1 MQSARAKRL
10 IVAEGTLHR
19 PPSSLERRR
28 PRRQACVPVTVQ
40 EWLMLTIN
48 PDIVCQIIVQ
58 ARAID
63 AKVDVV
69 EEDPG
74 SNAAEDE
81 MLEVIEDHPDDATR
95 EVVTEFIDG
104 LNVDEQAE
112 LVALAWIG
120 RGSFAK
126 EEWEDALRE
135 ARDQHK
141 ERVAEYLLGMPLL
154 GDYLA
159 DGLAEFGRTCDE

>member
-1 MQSARAKRL
+1 
-10 IVAEGTLHR
+10 
-19 PPSSLERRR
+19 
-28 PRRQACVPVTVQ
+28 
-40 EWLMLTIN
+40 MLTIN
-48 PDIVCQIIVQ
+48 PDIVCRIIPK

-81 MLEVIEDHPDDATR
+81 MIEVLGDHPDDETYNDVA
-95 EVVTEFIDG
+95 EFIDG
-104 LNVDEQAE
+104 LNVDERAE

-135 ARDQHK
+135 AREQHPD
-141 ERVAEYLLGMPLL
+141 RVAEYLLGLPLL

-159 DGLAEFGRTCDE
+159 DGLAEFGHTCDE

>member
-1 MQSARAKRL
+1 
-10 IVAEGTLHR
+10 
-19 PPSSLERRR
+19 
-28 PRRQACVPVTVQ
+28 
-40 EWLMLTIN
+40 MLTIN
-48 PDIVCQIIVQ
+48 PETVCRIILK

-63 AKVDVV
+63 AKTDVV

-81 MLEVIEDHPDDATR
+81 MLEVLEDYPDDETYNDVA
-95 EVVTEFIDG
+95 EFIDG

-135 ARDQHK
+135 ARDQHQD
-141 ERVAEYLLGMPLL
+141 RVAQYLLGMPLL
-154 GDYLA
+154 GDYLS
-159 DGLAEFGRTCDE
+159 DGLAEFGHTCDE

>member
-1 MQSARAKRL
+1 
-10 IVAEGTLHR
+10 
-19 PPSSLERRR
+19 
-28 PRRQACVPVTVQ
+28 
-40 EWLMLTIN
+40 MLTIN
-48 PDIVCQIIVQ
+48 PDTVCRIIVK

-81 MLEVIEDHPDDATR
+81 MLEVLEDYPDDETYNDVA
-95 EVVTEFIDG
+95 EFIDG
-104 LNVDEQAE
+104 LNVDERAE

-135 ARDQHK
+135 AREQHPD
-141 ERVAEYLLGMPLL
+141 RVAEYLLGLPLL

-159 DGLAEFGRTCDE
+159 DGLAEFGHTCDE